1 MFLQGDVPFKRK
13 GRDEKER
20 EGGKKKGSSRVTA
33 LLTQDAVTPYGGT
46 DRRMPADVEMEWWTG
61 FLRMDEQVV
70 MGLHPYVILCFM
82 WMYEILLIA
91 GRAVASSHIWDLLQ
105 PVSQRAAWKSP
116 PRFWLFYSHFSPC
129 SWRLMFASAWLMK
142 LFLRIRVIITNQNSQ
157 ATWKEKLAGI
167 EGRTDRQMDVWR
179 VGTKRKVVGLL
190 LYVFCLTQGDGEI
203 QEEDSERDRWTEDR
217 RRRSILQRR
226 GPRAECTQ
234 SQTHQRRDNNKR
246 FCWIL
251 RLLK

>member
-1 MFLQGDVPFKRK
+1 MSFSALCECKRFYW
-13 GRDEKER
+13 
-20 EGGKKKGSSRVTA
+20 SR
-33 LLTQDAVTPYGGT
+33 
-46 DRRMPADVEMEWWTG
+46 
-61 FLRMDEQVV
+61 
-70 MGLHPYVILCFM
+70 
-82 WMYEILLIA
+82 
-91 GRAVASSHIWDLLQ
+91 RAVASSHIWDLLQ

-129 SWRLMFASAWLMK
+129 SWRLMFASVWLMK